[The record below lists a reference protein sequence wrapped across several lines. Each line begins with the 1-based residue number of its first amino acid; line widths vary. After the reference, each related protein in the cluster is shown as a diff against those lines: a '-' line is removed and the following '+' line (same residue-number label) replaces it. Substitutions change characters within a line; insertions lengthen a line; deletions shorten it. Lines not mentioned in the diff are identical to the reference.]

1 MNVAPPWT
9 GLLRTV
15 QEVPVK
21 RKNRCVQSGS
31 FVFAAVVLA
40 SGVLMCLKAVSAFS
54 ATVLPRDRATEIVAL
69 EDVVTKDGVISGK
82 LVNRSS
88 RPIRDV
94 ELLIRHLWI
103 WNNEFR
109 PGEDNRSQAE
119 YYTVKTVIDPG
130 KATTFR
136 YEFSRPLSPSAD
148 GYFLTTVSVAGFTEI
163 IPPEYGR
170 PEMR

>member
-1 MNVAPPWT
+1 M
-9 GLLRTV
+9 
-15 QEVPVK
+15 K
-21 RKNRCVQSGS
+21 RQTLSMQSGS
-31 FVFAAVVLA
+31 FAFAAIVLA
-40 SGVLMCLKAVSAFS
+40 SSALMCLKPVSAFS
-54 ATVLPRDRATEIVAL
+54 ATVLPRDKAAEIVAL
-69 EDVVTKDGVISGK
+69 EDVVIKDGVISGK
-82 LVNRSS
+82 LVNKSS

-130 KATTFR
+130 KAIPFR
-136 YEFSRPLSPSAD
+136 YEFPRPPSSAD

-163 IPPEYGR
+163 IPPS
-170 PEMR
+170 PDVLK